1 MAYQVIAR
9 KYRPQRF
16 DDVIGQSVIT
26 TTLKNAIEM
35 RRIGHAYLFSGVR
48 GVGKTTTARILAKA
62 FNCAKGPTPTPCE
75 ECDSC
80 REIKNGNA
88 VDVIEIDAASNRSI
102 DDVRQLREN
111 VKYRPSRDRYKI
123 YIIDEAH
130 QLTDDAWD
138 ALLKTLEEP
147 PDHVIFIFATTE
159 RHKLKPTILSRC
171 QNFSFRTLSYHEI
184 YMSLEAITAAEGV
197 GITPGALSMLARAAE
212 GSIRDAQSLLD
223 QVISFCGKSIDE
235 SKIRELLGFVSQEYL
250 DRLSGALV
258 ARDTRGVLTL
268 VEDLIRAGFDP
279 RHFCREAIQHIRNL
293 MILRVAGK
301 DSELLELPP
310 GEIERLAETATH
322 FSEEDLVRFFHLLAR
337 TDSDLKW
344 STHPRLHLELGLVR
358 LVQASRL
365 MSIEEFLSDWKS
377 RETSTGTAAM
387 TEAVKR
393 PPPPVAPAVAPSIKK
408 NDERRAPVPAASSSA
423 ASSRPTL
430 RDSARSES
438 GPGPDVQ
445 RAHPEGPGEQDEE
458 VLLNSGAGRPTES
471 KEIESFRNAV
481 FAKSKFLAS
490 LLDHVSRMVLENS
503 SLGIYFTQ
511 ANKHIYSMLNNKDQ
525 IATLG
530 QICQNVF
537 GRQLQVKLVLTEKLD
552 DEAPLSPRS
561 EGTGDARGPLP
572 AAGGEE
578 ILKEPLV
585 RSFVDTFRAEI
596 LQIKKK

>member
-9 KYRPQRF
+9 QYRPQQF

-26 TTLKNAIEM
+26 TTLKNAIEQH
-35 RRIGHAYLFSGVR
+35 RIGHAYLFSGVR

-62 FNCAKGPTPTPCE
+62 LNCAKGPTSAPCG

-111 VKYRPSRDRYKI
+111 VKYRPARDRYKI

-184 YMSLEAITAAEGV
+184 YNCLETISRTEKIA
-197 GITPGALSMLARAAE
+197 ITPGALSMLARAAE

-223 QVISFCGKSIDE
+223 QLISFCGNSIDE

-250 DRLSGALV
+250 DRLSEALV
-258 ARDTRGVLTL
+258 AKDSQAVLKL
-268 VEDLIRAGFDP
+268 VDDLIAAGFDP
-279 RHFCREAIQHIRNL
+279 RHFCREAIQHVRNL
-293 MILRVAGK
+293 MIVRVAGK
-301 DSELLELPP
+301 QSGLLELPP
-310 GEIERLAETATH
+310 DDIERLAATASH

-344 STHPRLHLELGLVR
+344 SAHPRLHLELGLVR

-377 RETSTGTAAM
+377 GPSTSGAPARRDMEQRPLSPMSPVGRESSRKNSAEETSSPSSLPDPA
-387 TEAVKR
+387 KR
-393 PPPPVAPAVAPSIKK
+393 PPS
-408 NDERRAPVPAASSSA
+408 RGSA
-423 ASSRPTL
+423 GFGAGQNL
-430 RDSARSES
+430 GARSLDSSITPSPPEHFP
-438 GPGPDVQ
+438 PGP
-445 RAHPEGPGEQDEE
+445 ELE
-458 VLLNSGAGRPTES
+458 RPFES
-471 KEIESFRNAV
+471 PEIEAFRKAV

-490 LLDHVSRMVLENS
+490 LLDHVTQIQ
-503 SLGIYFTQ
+503 LGDSALHLGFGPASKNIY
-511 ANKHIYSMLNNKDQ
+511 AMLNTKEQ

-537 GRQLQVKLVLTEKLD
+537 GKNVHLKLTL
-552 DEAPLSPRS
+552 S
-561 EGTGDARGPLP
+561 EGPEGKAPSPQTDGDARNPVRRFVTEG
-572 AAGGEE
+572 ADE
-578 ILKEPLV
+578 ISKDPLV
-585 RSFVDTFRAEI
+585 RSFLETFRAEI
-596 LQIKKK
+596 VNIKKK

>member
-279 RHFCREAIQHIRNL
+279 RHFCREAIQHIQNL